1 MGKIAW
7 RKRIIKILLTF
18 VLFTV
23 CLVLLDRQV
32 RPVVKAM
39 SISYAK
45 ILAEQAINSTVTR
58 ILDEND
64 ITADDLITITRNSEG
79 DITDLQVNSMLANRL
94 KTGLSDGVL
103 TGLLALEE
111 QDLSIPLGTLS
122 GIQLFSGWGPD
133 IHIKVIP
140 AAYVDTKIIS
150 TFTSAGVNQTVHR
163 IVFRV
168 VVDISAI
175 VPGYVSTG
183 QIESD
188 MVFSEMVIV
197 GTVPN
202 SFAQITL

>member
-1 MGKIAW
+1 M
-7 RKRIIKILLTF
+7 
-18 VLFTV
+18 
-23 CLVLLDRQV
+23 
-32 RPVVKAM
+32 RPVVEAM

-45 ILAEQAINSTVTR
+45 ILAEQAINTTVSQ
-58 ILDEND
+58 ILEEND
-64 ITADDLITITRNSEG
+64 ISAQDLITITRNSEG
-79 DITDLQVNSMLANRL
+79 DITDLQVNSILANRL
-94 KTGLSDGVL
+94 KTSLSDGVL
-103 TGLLALEE
+103 NGLLALEE
-111 QDLSIPLGTLS
+111 QKLSIPLGTLS

-133 IHIKVIP
+133 IHIRVIP
-140 AAYVDTKIIS
+140 ATYVDTKIIS

-188 MVFSEMVIV
+188 MVFSETVIV
-197 GTVPN
+197 GSVPN